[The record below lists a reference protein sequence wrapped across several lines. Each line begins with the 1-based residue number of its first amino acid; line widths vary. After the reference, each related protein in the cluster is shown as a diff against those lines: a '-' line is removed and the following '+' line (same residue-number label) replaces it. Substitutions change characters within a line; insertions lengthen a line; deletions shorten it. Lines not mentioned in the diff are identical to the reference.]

1 MQWARGAGQSHCFS
15 CCGRRVKTL
24 DDYSRAGSS
33 GTGINSLIDSCVVP
47 KTRPTLND
55 FLKRITEMD
64 SASRDDGTVEVKQ
77 AAAAL
82 AVESKHASVAV
93 PDHSIC
99 ASDHLSEEGNIDW
112 DALFRAHHLQK
123 VRLWFSPLNSRR
135 TDPNMNCAHF
145 IIILS

>member
-33 GTGINSLIDSCVVP
+33 ATGINSLIDSGVVP

-55 FLKRITEMD
+55 FVKRITEMD
-64 SASRDDGTVEVKQ
+64 SVNPDDEAVEVKH
-77 AAAAL
+77 ASAVL
-82 AVESKHASVAV
+82 AVESNLAMVAV

-112 DALFRAHHLQK
+112 NALFRAHLLQK
-123 VRLWFSPLNSRR
+123 VCFWPSL
-135 TDPNMNCAHF
+135 
-145 IIILS
+145 